1 MLDHQK
7 KMESLILDS
16 QRSEKQLID
25 LFAQVNSKVMELS
38 LDLGSHHSDFVSQS
52 SRQDQALTAIKE
64 KQETL
69 HRHGINSTAQ
79 LKSHFESVNQSERG
93 QYGKLVGLL
102 SGVCGHNCWQCFQ
115 CLDLQFVVIYKLPLT
130 QVNLSMAILSENV
143 QFFALSQE
151 RACQDNSN
159 DTPQLICEFQVGF
172 PLLWRLL
179 GSCVDK
185 PVLWIGQKLLL
196 TALAFTT
203 D

>member
-1 MLDHQK
+1 MAKFSKRQSTWFRNAVGLMLVFTTIVALVYTFNALNTMLDHQK

-79 LKSHFESVNQSERG
+79 LKSHFESVNQNERG

-102 SGVCGHNCWQCFQ
+102 SGVCGHNC
-115 CLDLQFVVIYKLPLT
+115 
-130 QVNLSMAILSENV
+130 
-143 QFFALSQE
+143 
-151 RACQDNSN
+151 
-159 DTPQLICEFQVGF
+159 
-172 PLLWRLL
+172 
-179 GSCVDK
+179 
-185 PVLWIGQKLLL
+185 
-196 TALAFTT
+196 
-203 D
+203 

>member
-1 MLDHQK
+1 MAKFSKRQSTWLRNAVGLMLVFTTIVALVYTFNALNTMLEHQK

-25 LFAQVNSKVMELS
+25 LFAQVNSKVMELT

-79 LKSHFESVNQSERG
+79 LKSHFESVNQNERG

-102 SGVCGHNCWQCFQ
+102 SGVCVATTADCPFLKCINLKGG
-115 CLDLQFVVIYKLPLT
+115 LDT
-130 QVNLSMAILSENV
+130 S
-143 QFFALSQE
+143 
-151 RACQDNSN
+151 
-159 DTPQLICEFQVGF
+159 
-172 PLLWRLL
+172 
-179 GSCVDK
+179 
-185 PVLWIGQKLLL
+185 
-196 TALAFTT
+196 
-203 D
+203 